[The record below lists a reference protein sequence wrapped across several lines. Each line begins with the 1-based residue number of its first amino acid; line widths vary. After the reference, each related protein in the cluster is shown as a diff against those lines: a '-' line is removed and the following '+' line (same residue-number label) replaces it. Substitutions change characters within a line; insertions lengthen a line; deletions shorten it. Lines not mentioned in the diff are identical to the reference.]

1 MRIYRLQGLDWM
13 VSLHHNGLNS
23 ILADDM
29 VCGIIILNGL
39 ASYSNYS
46 KHYRDTLGLHLI
58 VVPKSTLQNWL
69 ASSNDGRRM

>member
-29 VCGIIILNGL
+29 VCGIIILNVL
-39 ASYSNYS
+39 
-46 KHYRDTLGLHLI
+46 L
-58 VVPKSTLQNWL
+58 
-69 ASSNDGRRM
+69 